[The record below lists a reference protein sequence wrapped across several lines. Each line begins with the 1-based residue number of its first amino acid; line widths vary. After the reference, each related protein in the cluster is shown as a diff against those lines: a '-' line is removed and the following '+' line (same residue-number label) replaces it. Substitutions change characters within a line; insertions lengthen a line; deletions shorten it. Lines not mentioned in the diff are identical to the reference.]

1 MSVLAV
7 SCLWGSVGVL
17 GVLVSMALFNLLTA
31 PRMHQGKHSAF
42 QPAVSLLIPLRNEA
56 HHVRE
61 LIQALKR
68 VEYAPL
74 EILLLDDASTDT
86 TQAVLREEATAQMQV
101 LAGEP
106 LPEEWVGKSWACHQL
121 AQKATGEILIFCDA
135 DVRMSASSVQHTV
148 DWLEHTQ
155 SGAVTGL
162 PLQVFGSW
170 FEAAVIPF
178 IMHLPIA
185 GLVPLR
191 FLSYSRRPSLVV
203 ANGQWFAF
211 TRAAY
216 EASGGHENAEVKNTV
231 LEDMALGRAV
241 VRAGFSVQPL
251 VATHDLKV
259 RMYDSWKALESGFT
273 KNLYLLCGGNRV
285 AVILVMSF
293 SALAYGMPLVL
304 ALQEVPWA
312 GLAVGLLLLL
322 RGLVAVLFKTGFQ
335 SLLFHPLGAALYGYL
350 LLRSWAAQSFIK
362 TSWKG
367 RPVLAS

>member
-1 MSVLAV
+1 MSVLATV
-7 SCLWGSVGVL
+7 CFLGCVGVL
-17 GVLVSMALFNLLTA
+17 CVLVSMALFNLLTA
-31 PRMHQGKHSAF
+31 PRLHRVKRSAF

-56 HHVRE
+56 HQVTE

-74 EILLLDDASTDT
+74 EILLLDDSSTDNT
-86 TQAVLREEATAQMQV
+86 FALLRAEARPSLQV
-101 LAGEP
+101 LSGEP
-106 LPEEWVGKSWACHQL
+106 LPEGWVGKSWACHQL

-148 DWLEHTQ
+148 DWLETSQ

-191 FLSYSRRPSLVV
+191 LLSRLRWSSLVV

-216 EASGGHENAEVKNTV
+216 EASGGHANAEVKNTV

-273 KNLYLLCGGNRV
+273 KNLYLLCGGTAFATI
-285 AVILVMSF
+285 AVLGLS
-293 SALAYGMPLVL
+293 SLAYGMPFWL
-304 ALQEVPWA
+304 AVQENPGA
-312 GLAVGLLLLL
+312 GLSVGLLVVF
-322 RGLVAVLFKTGFQ
+322 RGVVAGLFQTSFQ
-335 SLLFHPLGAALYGYL
+335 SLLLHPVGAVLYGFL
-350 LLRSWAAQSFIK
+350 LMRSWAAQSFLK

-367 RPVLAS
+367 RPVLTS